1 MKKTYPLNPEPRC
14 GAVSRRAAGL
24 HAEYCDKARATDTRY
39 CGTSLGETG
48 PVLQKLLSYGR
59 VRGLVFG
66 AWGEGTEDLERLL
79 GQMARQGALH
89 KWRQMACIDQDS
101 AVGCLA
107 WLLRRRW
114 GLCALRECARLK
126 LERLAYVGRGAAAAH
141 ERRQAS
147 MAAHASRAR
156 LYQARAAFERRRR

>member
-1 MKKTYPLNPEPRC
+1 MDQEGRRRLDLETKRKRQGLVPDFLVYERSPEGFELPCLMELKTLHFGTTTYPLNPEPRC

-48 PVLQKLLSYGR
+48 PVLHKLLSYGR

-79 GQMARQGALH
+79 GQMARQGASY
-89 KWRQMACIDQDS
+89 K
-101 AVGCLA
+101 
-107 WLLRRRW
+107 
-114 GLCALRECARLK
+114 
-126 LERLAYVGRGAAAAH
+126 
-141 ERRQAS
+141 
-147 MAAHASRAR
+147 
-156 LYQARAAFERRRR
+156 